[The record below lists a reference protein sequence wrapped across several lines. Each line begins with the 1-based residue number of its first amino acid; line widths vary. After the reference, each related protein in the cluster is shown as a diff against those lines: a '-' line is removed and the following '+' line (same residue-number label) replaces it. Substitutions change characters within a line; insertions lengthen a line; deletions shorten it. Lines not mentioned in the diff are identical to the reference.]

1 MNTFEGTQVI
11 ANIGPHAFSGIRVN
25 FSEAIPVIVTR
36 PFMIGMT
43 NNGMVSKDVI
53 VRLPFV
59 SVASC
64 LFQRELVNM
73 LFKRFSVGM
82 MNHT

>member
-1 MNTFEGTQVI
+1 VNTFEGTQVI

-25 FSEAIPVIVTR
+25 FSEAIP
-36 PFMIGMT
+36 GMT